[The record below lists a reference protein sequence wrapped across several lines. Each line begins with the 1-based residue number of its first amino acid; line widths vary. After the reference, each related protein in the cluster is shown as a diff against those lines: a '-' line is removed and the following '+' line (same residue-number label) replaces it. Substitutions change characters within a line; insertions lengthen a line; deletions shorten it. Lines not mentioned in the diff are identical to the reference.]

1 MYNKNKINIKL
12 KVRKFLFEICI
23 FVVQIKKCLIFNPKR
38 DIIIVT
44 NKIRGV
50 FMSYK
55 ELKGLYY
62 EDNEAYAKEYLNR
75 FNSEEANKMN
85 FYIGDNQAFYILN
98 SEVMTIA
105 YKISKLDKKIA
116 ELCNDLPGIAIE
128 QYSKKCL
135 IDEIVITN
143 KIEGV
148 HSSRKEIGEAL
159 DILETQSNAKGKKQ
173 RFLSLVNKYLKLTKR
188 ESITIKS
195 SNDIREIYDEV
206 FLEEV
211 IHENQSNKPDGIIFR
226 KDSVSVYS
234 ETDKVIHTGIMPES
248 KIIETMEQALYFL
261 NDESVDELFRICIFH
276 YLIEYIH
283 PFYDG
288 NGRLGRFIFSY
299 GISKT
304 LSPLIAF
311 RISETIKE
319 NINKYYKAFKV
330 CNDQRNLGDI
340 TPFLLMQLNMI
351 YIAMQELENSLQQRK
366 ATWEKYEL
374 AIQKF
379 CKDDTTLRGLYS
391 LLIQAA
397 LFSEN
402 GISMQQLKNHMAI
415 SEYMIKRYMNVIP
428 EELLSIKQKRKF
440 KYYNINIEKLNSI
453 ILEESVKNL
462 KNPE

>member
-1 MYNKNKINIKL
+1 
-12 KVRKFLFEICI
+12 
-23 FVVQIKKCLIFNPKR
+23 
-38 DIIIVT
+38 
-44 NKIRGV
+44 
-50 FMSYK
+50 MSYK

-75 FNSEEANKMN
+75 FNSEEANKMD

-98 SEVMTIA
+98 SEVMTLA

-143 KIEGV
+143 KIEGI

-173 RFLSLVNKYLKLTKR
+173 RFLSLVNKYLKLTK
-188 ESITIKS
+188 EEEITLKS
-195 SNDIREIYDEV
+195 SYDIREIYDEV

-211 IHENQSNKPDGIIFR
+211 IHENLSNKPDGKIFR

-261 NDESVDELFRICIFH
+261 NDDSVDELFRVCIFH

-319 NINKYYKAFKV
+319 
-330 CNDQRNLGDI
+330 DI

-379 CKDDTTLRGLYS
+379 CKDDTTLRRLYS

-402 GISMQQLKNHMAI
+402 GISMQQMKNYMTI
-415 SEYMIKRYMNVIP
+415 SQYMIKRYLNEIP

-462 KNPE
+462 KNQE